1 MTEVTLP
8 AEEKDRTSVDD
19 LSKTKEDKNDDGTS
33 SSDEDTKESS
43 KELGLVISALQST
56 VNQKKQ
62 TKAPQV
68 EPEGEEPTEDLRSL
82 TVEDSESDAKNS
94 MEDNN
99 SISTLATSKEEEE
112 EEEEKEKEEEKVPI
126 PQTFEE
132 IVQDIVP
139 PTPGIPPE
147 RQSLDFG
154 ANDDVADIDGHS
166 ANLIA
171 LNKINAKE
179 IKANTLSPRDQERAG
194 KK

>member
-1 MTEVTLP
+1 MTEVPLP
-8 AEEKDRTSVDD
+8 ADEKDRTSVDE
-19 LSKTKEDKNDDGTS
+19 LPKTKEDKNDDGTG
-33 SSDEDTKESS
+33 SSDEDIKESS

-112 EEEEKEKEEEKVPI
+112 EEEKEEEKVPI

-194 KK
+194 KG